1 MRTFRK
7 KMKKVLLF
15 SLMALFTLSFISCEK
30 EQKKYNGEAQLAF
43 ANTTYSMKV
52 TATANTITI
61 PVQLIASSFVDATG
75 TVSVDP
81 ASTCANS
88 VTFVPEFTI
97 DPATFSYNM
106 VITINY
112 ATLST
117 GKNTLILN
125 LASPLPVAKYFSKAT
140 VTLTK

>member
-7 KMKKVLLF
+7 KIKKVLLF
-15 SLMALFTLSFISCEK
+15 CLMAAFTISFISCEK
-30 EQKKYNGEAQLAF
+30 EQKKYEGEAQLAF

-52 TATANTITI
+52 TAAANTITI
-61 PVQLIASSFVDATG
+61 PIQLIANSPVNAMG

-81 ASTCANS
+81 ASTCAGS

-97 DPATFSYNM
+97 DPATFSYNL
-106 VITINY
+106 VININY

-125 LASPLPVAKYFSKAT
+125 LASHMPVAKYFSKAT

>member
-1 MRTFRK
+1 
-7 KMKKVLLF
+7 
-15 SLMALFTLSFISCEK
+15 
-30 EQKKYNGEAQLAF
+30 
-43 ANTTYSMKV
+43 
-52 TATANTITI
+52 
-61 PVQLIASSFVDATG
+61 
-75 TVSVDP
+75 
-81 ASTCANS
+81 TCASS

-112 ATLST
+112 ATLSI

-125 LASPLPVAKYFSKAT
+125 LASPLPVAKYFSKTT